1 MKVLI
6 LGSEGMLGTA
16 LMSVFD
22 GAWTSD
28 GAMGGEFEVSGFDKN
43 ELDITDRGAV
53 LETLHEREP
62 DLVINAAGYTDV
74 DGAEISPEKAAA
86 VNKEACGYV
95 AEACY
100 EISAPLVHFSTDYVF
115 DGKNPAGYDEMAEP
129 NPINAYGRS
138 KLAGEKI
145 ILENLKQFFLIRTSW
160 LFGPNGKNFV
170 DTMLKLGR
178 ENSEVSVVND
188 QIGNP
193 TYTLDLANAVY
204 KLVTQDF
211 DYGIYHITNDDS
223 VTWYDFARE
232 IFKEAGIKVETKPV
246 SSKKFKRPAKRP
258 ACSILLNEKFPRLR
272 LRPHK
277 DALAEYL
284 KTRV

>member
-22 GAWTSD
+22 A
-28 GAMGGEFEVSGFDKN
+28 VGFDKN
-43 ELDITDRGAV
+43 ELDICDRGAV

-74 DGAEISPEKAAA
+74 DGAELSPEKAAM
-86 VNKEACGYV
+86 VNAEACGYV
-95 AEACY
+95 VEACHA
-100 EISAPLVHFSTDYVF
+100 ISAPLVHFSTDYVF
-115 DGKNPAGYDEMAEP
+115 DGKNPDGYDEMAEP
-129 NPINAYGRS
+129 NPINTYGRS
-138 KLAGEKI
+138 KFAGEKI
-145 ILENLKQFFLIRTSW
+145 ILENLEQFFLIRTSW

-178 ENSEVSVVND
+178 ENGEVSVVND

-193 TYTLDLANAVY
+193 TYTRDLAAAVH

-211 DYGIYHITNDDS
+211 DYGIYHITNDNS

-232 IFKEAGIKVETKPV
+232 IFEEAGMKVKTKPIT
-246 SSKKFKRPAKRP
+246 SGKFKRPAERP
-258 ACSILLNEKFPRLR
+258 KCSILLNSKFPHMRL
-272 LRPHK
+272 HTE
-277 DALAEYL
+277 ALAEYL